1 MKWRKITK
9 IPRTSKYTFAS
20 KHFIVLSVETMLRLS
35 FVLWSTHQTRKGT
48 RQTKTKTLSCTAAVE
63 DEKLTNLR
71 PQINQHQISFC
82 PLDQVQ
88 CLVTLLSSS
97 PPPLQPLSASLEPF
111 STTQQ
116 LITAPALYSH
126 GDYLSLHCGNFNH
139 GQHSLNNILIFNM

>member
-20 KHFIVLSVETMLRLS
+20 NILLCWVLSVS
-35 FVLWSTHQTRKGT
+35 FVLWSTHQTRKGP

-82 PLDQVQ
+82 PQYQVQ
-88 CLVTLLSSS
+88 CVWLLSS

-111 STTQQ
+111 STTQH
-116 LITAPALYSH
+116 LITTPALYSH
-126 GDYLSLHCGNFNH
+126 GEYLSLHCGNFNH